1 LEKIIIAKSQCYK
14 TTPLKGISPMRFE
27 CAGEKL
33 WVMFYEFFMLPGSF
47 IFNVVTPLHLAHLDD
62 PSASDSFYRIQNYDR
77 SLATGQITF

>member
-1 LEKIIIAKSQCYK
+1 
-14 TTPLKGISPMRFE
+14 MRFE

-77 SLATGQITF
+77 SLATGQIAF